1 VKDVLEW
8 VFRHALGV
16 RVKKLEEELSM
27 KLVEG
32 LYYSNDHEWVKVE
45 GNKATIGITDY
56 AQHQLGEIVFVELP
70 EVDDELNSGD
80 SFGVIESVKAASDAY
95 MPVSGKVLE
104 VNEELVGA
112 PQLVNEDAF
121 GSWMLVVELSDE
133 SELEGLMNAEDYQK
147 FCEEA

>member
-1 VKDVLEW
+1 MKDVLEW

>member
-1 VKDVLEW
+1 
-8 VFRHALGV
+8 
-16 RVKKLEEELSM
+16 M
-27 KLVEG
+27 KTVEG
-32 LYYSNDHEWVKVE
+32 LYYSKDHEWVKVE
-45 GNKATIGITDY
+45 GNQATIGVTDY

-104 VNEELVGA
+104 VNEELVGS

-121 GSWMLVVELSDE
+121 SAWMIVVELTNE
-133 SELEGLMNAEDYQK
+133 SELEGLMSAEDYQK
-147 FCEEA
+147 FCEEQ